1 MYFNLNNRWPWSDY
15 KAELTLE
22 TLLLFVEGKT
32 KKTTKT
38 SLKPTLEHTAQVL
51 GDISRISLLN

>member
-22 TLLLFVEGKT
+22 ALWLFVEE
-32 KKTTKT
+32 KKK
-38 SLKPTLEHTAQVL
+38 KKDNQNP
-51 GDISRISLLN
+51 

>member
-22 TLLLFVEGKT
+22 ALWLFVEEKKK
-32 KKTTKT
+32 KKTTQTLK
-38 SLKPTLEHTAQVL
+38 KPTLEHIAQVL
-51 GDISRISLLN
+51 VTSAESLC

>member
-22 TLLLFVEGKT
+22 ALWLFVEGKK
-32 KKTTKT
+32 KKTTQTLK
-38 SLKPTLEHTAQVL
+38 KPTLKHTARVL
-51 GDISRISLLN
+51 VTSAESLC